1 MVHYPYAHSIYF
13 TDSLLITLLIKDFFT
28 YFVIRVIGNSAYPVW
43 TGRVT
48 KTGTVVCAT
57 NRLRI
62 VLIGTS
68 IPVFVPKNI
77 FYRIN
82 LVVTKNHRLQIHRNP
97 YIRWRIY
104 RHHQHRRTSYRIYT
118 KTRYTAISE
127 PGPDE
132 GPVVNPKT
140 VIHADPYLRQ

>member
-13 TDSLLITLLIKDFFT
+13 TDSLLITLLNKDFFT
-28 YFVIRVIGNSAYPVW
+28 YFVIRVIGNSAYLVW

-77 FYRIN
+77 FYRIK
-82 LVVTKNHRLQIHRNP
+82 LVVTKNHRLQIPRNP

-104 RHHQHRRTSYRIYT
+104 RHINIAGPPIELLYKRDRQ
-118 KTRYTAISE
+118 AISGLRFE
-127 PGPDE
+127 KSLG
-132 GPVVNPKT
+132 
-140 VIHADPYLRQ
+140 VIPTR